1 MVDVPTD
8 DQLLDWANT
17 VYKPLS
23 GHVTFFE
30 TDRCTAR
37 ETVSFAGGACMGYH
51 EVLAGNNGAAGAYVC
66 QLTIAA
72 ANSCSPPA
80 ARPGPWL
87 RPRYA
92 TALPPALTASIE
104 AARAAPMLNKQQR
117 YDARM
122 NLLGNACAKLAD
134 TKLPAVNSLAAAAN
148 ATQVAP
154 SAGATHL
161 ASERQRL
168 DNGGRGQRGPAAAP
182 AGRAHFSGVA

>member
-72 ANSCSPPA
+72 AQLMLTPGGPP
-80 ARPGPWL
+80 RPL
-87 RPRYA
+87 V
-92 TALPPALTASIE
+92 
-104 AARAAPMLNKQQR
+104 AAPLR
-117 YDARM
+117 H
-122 NLLGNACAKLAD
+122 G
-134 TKLPAVNSLAAAAN
+134 AAASADRFHRGGSSGPN
-148 ATQVAP
+148 A
-154 SAGATHL
+154 
-161 ASERQRL
+161 E
-168 DNGGRGQRGPAAAP
+168 
-182 AGRAHFSGVA
+182 